1 MPERIYIFDLDGT
14 IIDSDHRYR
23 QCCRE
28 DGSLDVDKYL
38 AQKGKLIHK
47 DKPLPL
53 ARYAQRKYDQGE
65 TVLWCTS
72 RTIHGPDLDFFKQHK
87 MRATKILGRPEGCR
101 DIDWKLKSD
110 LLGFLRRPEFD
121 DVQKVFFDDLQ
132 PNLDVVADINLM
144 TTVKV

>member
-38 AQKGKLIHK
+38 KLKGNLIYK

-53 ARYAQRKYDQGE
+53 AKYAQRKYDQGE

-72 RTIHGPDLDFFKQHK
+72 RTIQGPDLDFFEKHK
-87 MRATKILGRPEGCR
+87 MRATKILGRPLGCP
-101 DIDWKLKSD
+101 DIDWELKNN

-121 DVQKVFFDDLQ
+121 SVQKIFFDDLQ